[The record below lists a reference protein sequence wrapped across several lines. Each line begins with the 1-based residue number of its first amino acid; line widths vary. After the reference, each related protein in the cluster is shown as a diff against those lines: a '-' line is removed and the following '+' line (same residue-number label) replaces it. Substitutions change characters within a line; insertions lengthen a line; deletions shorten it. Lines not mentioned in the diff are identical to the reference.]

1 MWMASNIFYGKYL
14 RSVMLLTK
22 NYIKKNISV
31 NLNKAEIKLNINK
44 I

>member
-1 MWMASNIFYGKYL
+1 MAINIFYGKYL

-22 NYIKKNISV
+22 TIKKNISV